1 MSNLRW
7 QHVQATDCLKC
18 GGTGVFYDPQV
29 QVGRYGRLSLC
40 SCIEDQCLCNAEM
53 PFQYWDEEG
62 NRHWCSCRPFRRRLI
77 ETNRLYKAAE
87 IPERYRWKFLK
98 SFKSAAPDGTPLT
111 YADEVSRSVAT
122 LVGTELDTAPSRG
135 FLLHGN
141 PGTGKTLLGSIMLN
155 ELILRWGMPGRFL
168 NLSRKYFQKLRDTY
182 SEDSDDYGR
191 SWQII
196 EELCNMPF
204 LVLDDFGIQRGTDWE
219 MEMLYELV
227 DARYAEE
234 RFTVVTTN
242 QDLEE
247 IRKLSHGRIYSRLV
261 EMCYMIPMQGID
273 YRQHMQKVR

>member
-7 QHVQATDCLKC
+7 QPAQTTDCTIC
-18 GGTGVFYDPQV
+18 AGIGIYYDDKV
-29 QVGRYGRLSLC
+29 QVGRYGHLSLC
-40 SCIEDQCLCNAEM
+40 SCIENQCLCNGEM
-53 PFQYWDEEG
+53 PYQYWDDEG
-62 NRHWCSCRPFRRRLI
+62 VRHWCPCRPSRRRLI
-77 ETNRLYKAAE
+77 ETNRLYKSAE
-87 IPERYRWKFLK
+87 IPEKYRWKFLYD
-98 SFKSAAPDGTPLT
+98 FKSSAPDGTPLP
-111 YADEVSRSVAT
+111 YAEEVSRYVGM
-122 LVGTELDTAPSRG
+122 LVGSELDYAPAKG

-155 ELILRWGMPGRFL
+155 ELILRWGKPGRFL

-191 SWQII
+191 TWQII

-204 LVLDDFGIQRGTDWE
+204 LVLDDFGIQRGTEWE

-261 EMCYMIPMQGID
+261 EMCYMIPMEGID
-273 YRQHMQKVR
+273 YRQHMQTVR

>member
-1 MSNLRW
+1 MILSRLRPM
-7 QHVQATDCLKC
+7 
-18 GGTGVFYDPQV
+18 G
-29 QVGRYGRLSLC
+29 
-40 SCIEDQCLCNAEM
+40 
-53 PFQYWDEEG
+53 
-62 NRHWCSCRPFRRRLI
+62 
-77 ETNRLYKAAE
+77 
-87 IPERYRWKFLK
+87 IPLPYV
-98 SFKSAAPDGTPLT
+98 
-111 YADEVSRSVAT
+111 DEVSVSVAT
-122 LVGTELDTAPSRG
+122 LVGSELDSAPNRG

-191 SWQII
+191 TWQII

-242 QDLEE
+242 QDLDE

-273 YRQHMQKVR
+273 YRQHMQTVR

>member
-7 QHVQATDCLKC
+7 QQVQATDCLKC
-18 GGTGVFYDPQV
+18 GGIGVYYDPQV
-29 QVGRYGRLSLC
+29 QVGRYGRLNLC
-40 SCIEDQCLCNAEM
+40 SCIEERCLCNGEM
-53 PFQYWDEEG
+53 PFQYWDDEG
-62 NRHWCSCRPFRRRLI
+62 GRHWCSCRPFRRRLI

-87 IPERYRWKFLK
+87 IPERYRWKFLD
-98 SFKSAAPDGTPLT
+98 SFKAAAPDGTPLS

-122 LVGTELDTAPSRG
+122 LVGSELDSAPNRG

-242 QDLEE
+242 QDLDE

-261 EMCYMIPMQGID
+261 EMCYMVPMQGID
-273 YRQHMQKVR
+273 YRQHIQTGR

>member
-18 GGTGVFYDPQV
+18 GGTGVFYDPKV

-62 NRHWCSCRPFRRRLI
+62 KRHWCSCRPFRRRLI

-242 QDLEE
+242 QDLDE

-273 YRQHMQKVR
+273 YRQHMQTVR